1 MNRIIACIIIPR
13 IPFFNRFPLRFRS
26 LESYICKRSAF
37 IEHRNADTRYTVRN
51 CYTCKRT
58 AIIERTNNIE
68 INLCFNDFIKSFSS
82 KVFLAVYNS
91 KTLF

>member
-1 MNRIIACIIIPR
+1 MNCIIACIR
-13 IPFFNRFPLRFRS
+13 IPNTTFTNCIPLRFRS
-26 LESYICKRSAF
+26 LES
-37 IEHRNADTRYTVRN
+37 
-51 CYTCKRT
+51 YTCKRT

>member
-1 MNRIIACIIIPR
+1 MNCIIACIIIPR

-26 LESYICKRSAF
+26 LES
-37 IEHRNADTRYTVRN
+37 
-51 CYTCKRT
+51 YTCKRT

-91 KTLF
+91 KTSF